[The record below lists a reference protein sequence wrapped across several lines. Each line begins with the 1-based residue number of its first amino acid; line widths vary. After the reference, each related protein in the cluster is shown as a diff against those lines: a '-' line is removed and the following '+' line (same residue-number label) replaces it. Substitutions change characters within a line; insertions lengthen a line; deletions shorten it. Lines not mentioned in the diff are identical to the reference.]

1 MCEAREHS
9 DPSVNHRPPPI
20 LSRRTMLIAAGTA
33 IGASAIGWDLFS
45 PGLSAIA
52 AGTYLRP
59 CGIVPISSSWQ
70 GHKNRNPPSGEPGTD
85 YAVVVGTPIRAAA
98 GGVIVDRKDSTTTAT
113 GRYLALRADDG
124 NYIRYLHLRSSTV
137 PLGARVARGQVIAY
151 SGASGFGSE
160 AGYGPHVHVSL
171 WIGGTP
177 LQLGFTNSVDFE
189 NYVEG
194 GPIQPPSEDPVPI
207 HQSST
212 YQWNAVVPR
221 GVWTRVPV
229 GANLFWLAHSSATV
243 NETGD
248 VSVYLTAAKV
258 TKGFQLRIVAETL
271 NASGVPIASSP
282 QPALEIPATAA
293 EAPNSPTYGQY
304 TLPYSLSGPIRLFA
318 EIRSLNTGTRVE
330 QVTVKK
336 NYWLS

>member
-1 MCEAREHS
+1 MCDAGDHE
-9 DPSVNHRPPPI
+9 PSSAAASRDG
-20 LSRRTMLIAAGTA
+20 LSRRALLIGTGIV
-33 IGASAIGWDLFS
+33 IGATAIGWDLFS
-45 PGLSAIA
+45 PDLSATA

-59 CGIVPISSSWQ
+59 CGVVPISSSWQ
-70 GHKNRNPPSGEPGTD
+70 GHRNRNPPSGEPGTD
-85 YAVVVGTPIRAAA
+85 YAVVVGTPIRAATD
-98 GGVIVDRKDSTTTAT
+98 GVIVDRKDSTTTAT
-113 GRYLALRADDG
+113 GRYLALRASDG
-124 NYIRYLHLRSSTV
+124 NYIRYLHLQSSSV
-137 PLGARVARGQVIAY
+137 PLGARVTRGQIIAY

-160 AGYGPHVHVSL
+160 AGYGAHVHVSL

-207 HQSST
+207 HQSSS
-212 YQWNAVVPR
+212 YQWNSVVPR
-221 GVWTRVPV
+221 GVWTRIPV
-229 GANLFWLAHSSATV
+229 ASDLYWLAHSSATV
-243 NETGD
+243 KETGD
-248 VSVYLTAAKV
+248 VSIYLTAAKV

-271 NASGVPIASSP
+271 NASGVVVASSP

-293 EAPNSPTYGQY
+293 EAPNSLTFGQY

-318 EIRSLNTGTRVE
+318 EIRSLNTGLRVE